1 MKFVNVKRFAASTTR
16 YINGKDDVVITRYGK
31 PIAILSRVQADSP
44 EGLFLRMKEIV
55 DNANLQKKEVL
66 KALDSVRKEI
76 YV

>member
-1 MKFVNVKRFAASTTR
+1 MKFVNVKRFAASSTR

-31 PIAILSRVQADSP
+31 PIAILSRVDARSP
-44 EGLFLRMKEIV
+44 EGLFLRMKDV
-55 DNANLQKKEVL
+55 VNSAGLKKKEVL